1 MFILYEDGLKIY
13 LRDGYLELEYNNL
26 EELISYIVSLTGI
39 DQRLDGKGLYLCL
52 ILFFEPDPSWILSIF
67 KRFDIPVDFSE
78 NRDEDG
84 E

>member
-1 MFILYEDGLKIY
+1 VFILYEDGLKIY

-52 ILFFEPDPSWILSIF
+52 ILFFEPDPS
-67 KRFDIPVDFSE
+67 
-78 NRDEDG
+78 
-84 E
+84 